1 MVRIISPKVNVISYG
16 PELKLRRKRKFS
28 VNPFNWFRQDEVT
41 ITSDEFVYGA
51 SGITY
56 KGMSSIDELRRMK
69 VEDEEFSAKMQKSV
83 IKSAGAGHASL
94 ATTPGFW
101 MIMEGNSS
109 KLVDSIFTGA
119 VFSSSLMPS
128 GRRVPISKNEIVVPK
143 GIHEAGKDAEEI
155 YLKVLNETIQAY
167 EDLQTKG
174 VPKQE
179 ASKIVPYGHGGG
191 GFAFM
196 PLETLVYFSRL
207 AERNPLAMPEEGKEI
222 IDQLE
227 NFIHKHG
234 MGITYEARKE
244 APRTSCVN
252 PNIFTF
258 EKTFAEEQ
266 FDKNQEGIYTGP
278 KLVSLRDVASEE
290 RTRRIEQYF
299 KNKKEMLKD
308 IQNNW
313 KESFGELEGIV
324 TDFNDSVKVALVE
337 SISWRVWGEVKRH
350 RTLSQTPS
358 SIYRMVDRLIKNRSY
373 ILDKSC
379 SLPESV
385 KENKENLEIWKTA
398 FSNAINA
405 FKELTEGGVK
415 KSDAIALI
423 PRGIRLPV
431 VKDFDLYNMT
441 TGYISLRLCNTCEPE
456 MRKTTERER
465 DLICSLSI
473 DGVGRIDES
482 PVKRLIVPK
491 CQYGGFCSEDKYA
504 TCCGKVKQVVPN
516 YDEEMHKAIWRTRT
530 NNIIER
536 IIAKK

>member
-1 MVRIISPKVNVISYG
+1 MVRVISPKVNVVSYG
-16 PELKLRRKRKFS
+16 PELKLRRKRKLS
-28 VNPFNWFRQDEVT
+28 ANPFNWFKQDEVT
-41 ITSDEFVYGA
+41 ITPDEFVYGA

-56 KGMSSIDELRRMK
+56 KGMGSIDELRRMK
-69 VEDEEFSAKMQKSV
+69 LEDEEFSTKLQKSI

-128 GRRVPISKNEIVVPK
+128 GRRVPISKEEILVPK
-143 GIHEAGKDAEEI
+143 GIHESGKDAEEI

-179 ASKIVPYGHGGG
+179 ASKIVPYGHSGG

-234 MGITYEARKE
+234 MGITYESRKE

-266 FDKNQEGIYTGP
+266 FEKDSERIYAGP
-278 KLVSLRDVASEE
+278 KLISLRDIPSEE
-290 RTRRIEQYF
+290 RTKRIEQYF
-299 KNKKEMLKD
+299 KNKKEMLKFVGD
-308 IQNNW
+308 EW
-313 KESFGELEGIV
+313 KESLSELEGIV
-324 TDFNDSVKVALVE
+324 TDFNDSVRVALID

-350 RTLSQTPS
+350 RTLSQTPQS
-358 SIYRMVDRLIKNRSY
+358 VYNAVRDLIKKENY
-373 ILDKSC
+373 ILDKAC
-379 SLPESV
+379 SIPESV
-385 KENKENLEIWKTA
+385 KNNAENLEIWRKT
-398 FSNAINA
+398 FSDSIHAYKDLVKGGI
-405 FKELTEGGVK
+405 KE
-415 KSDAIALI
+415 SDAVALI
-423 PRGIRLPV
+423 PRGLRLAV
-431 VKDFDLYNMT
+431 VKDLDLYSMT
-441 TGYISLRLCNTCEPE
+441 TGFMSLRLCNTCEPE
-456 MRKTTERER
+456 MRRTTERER

-473 DGVGRIDES
+473 DGVSSPEES

-491 CQYGGFCSEDKYA
+491 CQYGGFCPESDYK

-516 YDEEMHKAIWRTRT
+516 YNEEMHKAIWRIRT